1 MACLDNSVPP
11 RRPVKYEYHIT
22 RTTPSGII
30 EEPIVRRTFAKATRE
45 ALKIRKQGHTVNIIT
60 IRKKK
65 P

>member
-1 MACLDNSVPP
+1 
-11 RRPVKYEYHIT
+11 VKYEYHIT